1 MNQKPKPHNPYLARD
16 DLNRRKA
23 MANTKTRFWKASGL
37 LLALFVAYIIYL
49 NFIGFH
55 LRSSKQPSAEFAQH
69 LQQQPENGAQASRK
83 EQQKSQTSAES
94 SHNYDQ
100 KPQNQHQQQQQAR
113 FSGTPEKLKA
123 VALKSIP
130 HDTSAFTQ
138 GLFYDDEAGDHL
150 IECTGMWGQSSIRR
164 LRASDGQVLQS
175 RLISDSSWFGE
186 GCFKARA
193 GVGVMMTWKNW
204 VAFEFNTTTF
214 EEIRRIPWPREG
226 WGISGDGGSKV
237 YATDGS
243 NSIFSLHPSSYADVA
258 TIPVKIAV
266 QSSIQTSRL
275 NEVELVD
282 NQILSNVWGENY
294 ILRIDPESGLVTAII
309 ECSHLRPESSK
320 SDGDAVLNG
329 IAWDAVGRRLWLTGK
344 RWPVIYQIELQSI

>member
-1 MNQKPKPHNPYLARD
+1 L
-16 DLNRRKA
+16 
-23 MANTKTRFWKASGL
+23 T
-37 LLALFVAYIIYL
+37 
-49 NFIGFH
+49 
-55 LRSSKQPSAEFAQH
+55 FA
-69 LQQQPENGAQASRK
+69 A
-83 EQQKSQTSAES
+83 
-94 SHNYDQ
+94 
-100 KPQNQHQQQQQAR
+100 
-113 FSGTPEKLKA
+113 
-123 VALKSIP
+123 
-130 HDTSAFTQ
+130 Q

-282 NQILSNVWGENY
+282 NQVGLLRVIMALVVAGQRDGFVVRSCPTYGEKITSSESTPNRYPLPPQKSFSVYQYNFFALLSM
-294 ILRIDPESGLVTAII
+294 LMHTCSGFG
-309 ECSHLRPESSK
+309 HRNHRMQSSA
-320 SDGDAVLNG
+320 S
-329 IAWDAVGRRLWLTGK
+329 
-344 RWPVIYQIELQSI
+344 